1 MSPSPF
7 NLPEADIEMLNREQ
21 PVTLVGTSRLN
32 ASTPLNSQ
40 NYNAALKAYETKKEH
55 D

>member
-7 NLPEADIEMLNREQ
+7 ILPEAEIEMLNKEQ
-21 PVTLVGTSRLN
+21 PLTLVGSSRLD

-40 NYNAALKAYETKKEH
+40 NYNKALITN
-55 D
+55 